1 MSCMPPKYSEQQLK
15 QAVTWFVRL
24 QSEACSAQE
33 QQLFQQWLAKNP
45 AHPEAYAKA
54 EQLWR
59 NLDELKSFGNSPAV
73 NKARPVKPKK
83 SNLPVLFSILLMTAF
98 LAAGY
103 LEYTSETLRYFTQF
117 GEHRQIVLGD
127 NSHLDLNTNTQVEV
141 KISLLHRQI
150 RLLQGEALF
159 AVNHEWWRDFTVQ
172 ADALQIRDIG
182 TRFNVHIQP
191 ESIAVTVLEGEVE
204 LSDGQVVRH
213 QSLLAGHQRSY
224 SKNSGL
230 SQQKSVTAETVTAW
244 LDGHLVFKRTPLSEV
259 VAELERYHEVQ
270 FVFASPEL
278 AQETVSGTFD
288 ASDLEPFLH
297 TIKPMLSIQA
307 KRQGQTILLQRLQ
320 KK

>member
-1 MSCMPPKYSEQQLK
+1 
-15 QAVTWFVRL
+15 
-24 QSEACSAQE
+24 
-33 QQLFQQWLAKNP
+33 
-45 AHPEAYAKA
+45 
-54 EQLWR
+54 
-59 NLDELKSFGNSPAV
+59 LDELKSFGNSPAV